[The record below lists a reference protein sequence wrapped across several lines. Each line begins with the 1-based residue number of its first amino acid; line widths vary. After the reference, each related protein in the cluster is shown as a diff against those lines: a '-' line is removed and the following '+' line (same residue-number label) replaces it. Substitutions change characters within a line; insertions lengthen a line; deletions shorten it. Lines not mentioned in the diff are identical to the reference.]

1 MLKMKELYNVSN
13 TLRHIEVFFND
24 WLSLMIERNN
34 NEPTHIFSHFLARSN
49 ECITKICESLN
60 FILNNENESIKNYIN
75 VQLFYDVN
83 KLFPNKFLDYD
94 GSFIIFDKLDMTYE
108 SASFSLLYELI
119 RLSNMLNDLKN
130 TDIFYKR
137 VHVLLNR
144 LSKSLFIVKH
154 NISSIFIYG
163 VDENIDGYIKSL
175 KLVTRKVLDIYKRF
189 AILHKKNELK

>member
-94 GSFIIFDKLDMTYE
+94 GSFIIFDKLVIDSNSSSSSLILCNWTLIKVIV
-108 SASFSLLYELI
+108 SLL
-119 RLSNMLNDLKN
+119 
-130 TDIFYKR
+130 IFM
-137 VHVLLNR
+137 
-144 LSKSLFIVKH
+144 
-154 NISSIFIYG
+154 
-163 VDENIDGYIKSL
+163 
-175 KLVTRKVLDIYKRF
+175 
-189 AILHKKNELK
+189 